1 VQWRALAKDG
11 AELPRHLQT
20 MRAASLTAGPG
31 ETMDF
36 EYRPMVPGLLRLDVG
51 QRTGVWKTQ
60 LPIRVTAPSA
70 PASAP
75 AR

>member
-20 MRAASLTAGPG
+20 MRAASLLAGPG

-36 EYRPMVPGLLRLDVG
+36 EYRPMVPGLLRLDVA
-51 QRTGVWKTQ
+51 QRSGVWKIQ
-60 LPIRVTAPSA
+60 LPVRVMASSA
-70 PASAP
+70 PASAR
-75 AR
+75 AH